1 MGIPSAANHLL
12 PMFKQN
18 KTFLMVSTLEPRKG
32 HAQTLRAF
40 DRLWQ
45 EGHEVL
51 LVLVGKKG
59 WKVDELVLSIEQHPM
74 LNQNLFWLQ
83 GVSDE
88 YLTQIYQSSTCL
100 IAASEGEGFGLPLIE
115 AAHHKI
121 PIIARDLPVFKE
133 VAQNHAYY
141 FSTRKSENLAFA
153 VKEWLELFENKSY
166 PRSDGMPCLNWNQ
179 SAEQLMKRILH

>member
-1 MGIPSAANHLL
+1 V
-12 PMFKQN
+12 
-18 KTFLMVSTLEPRKG
+18 VSTLEPRKG

-40 DRLWQ
+40 EKLWA
-45 EGHEVL
+45 EGHEVF

-59 WKVDELVLSIEQHPM
+59 WKVDELVLSIEEHPM
-74 LNQNLFWLQ
+74 LNQYLFWLQ

-88 YLTQIYQSSTCL
+88 YLTQIYQNSTCL

-133 VAQNHAYY
+133 VAQNHAFY
-141 FSTRKSENLAFA
+141 FSTRKSENLAQA
-153 VKEWLELFENKSY
+153 IKDWLKLYDANSHPKS
-166 PRSDGMPCLNWNQ
+166 DTMPWLNWGQ
-179 SAEQLMKRILH
+179 SAKQLLSQILHQ